1 MSTKT
6 NHSLYYTA
14 KERNG
19 GVKAEVGYR
28 GKGPKKVL
36 SDKEL
41 VKRLKPYYNG
51 LRIPSISKLED
62 RIKEVEARRGV
73 GKPGEQKN
81 PEDEL
86 LPAID
91 SIIQARVTAPKRL
104 AREGKRFDRQLYSDI
119 VHTGPM
125 PGTDWTD
132 TLETQDPTKD
142 LYRKLLKERAR
153 LSHGIPGPKRR
164 LDNLAR
170 TLLSMGLNAF
180 DITFG
185 KEIVDGWNKKTMKSL
200 KPGDQAYILLHGTSQ
215 NGGAFR
221 ERIKQLEAEG
231 YKVFA
236 PSYSYSDA
244 LANLDSAAD
253 WLHGYI
259 KGIKG
264 KTKVAPIVEGHSLG
278 AILAKYG
285 SMQRHYTSDDVRRVV
300 LDSGV
305 FEGTSDTWQKKL
317 LEGIES
323 NIQNVDPRHRKGR
336 ETMLY
341 LSGVTSSPYKRRR
354 TNTEVITVAGTGDRL
369 VNPGASFHPDAR
381 QNYLVPEG
389 THFDGAGG
397 NRAYGTNIIHLV
409 KAQEKAGW
417 GFKDYTPENKIYE
430 KVPLELKKV
439 A

>member
-104 AREGKRFDRQLYSDI
+104 AREAKRFDRQLYSDI

-253 WLHGYI
+253 WL
-259 KGIKG
+259 
-264 KTKVAPIVEGHSLG
+264 
-278 AILAKYG
+278 
-285 SMQRHYTSDDVRRVV
+285 
-300 LDSGV
+300 
-305 FEGTSDTWQKKL
+305 
-317 LEGIES
+317 
-323 NIQNVDPRHRKGR
+323 
-336 ETMLY
+336 
-341 LSGVTSSPYKRRR
+341 
-354 TNTEVITVAGTGDRL
+354 
-369 VNPGASFHPDAR
+369 
-381 QNYLVPEG
+381 
-389 THFDGAGG
+389 
-397 NRAYGTNIIHLV
+397 
-409 KAQEKAGW
+409 
-417 GFKDYTPENKIYE
+417 
-430 KVPLELKKV
+430 
-439 A
+439 